1 MRRAFLRVAATILFP
16 STVLSAQ
23 DATAGAPDPSSV
35 ESGYVHVGPDSLF
48 YEVAGEGPVLVL
60 IHDGLIHREIWEN
73 QFSLFAQEYRAV
85 RYDRRGYGASPV
97 ASAPYSD
104 VEDLAAILEHLDIE
118 TARLMGMSSGGQL
131 TIDFTLAH
139 PERVDAMV
147 LVGAVVRGFSYTQH
161 LLTRGGRMS
170 SDLPEA
176 EVLAYI
182 FSEDPYEVYRE
193 NREASERLVEL
204 GARGY
209 RPGEREFFSSFSGT
223 PSVERLGEIQVPT
236 LILAGEFDIPDVHAH
251 AGAINAGIRGSRREI
266 IPHSGH
272 LIPLEQPEVFN
283 RVVLEFLRGL

>member
-35 ESGYVHVGPDSLF
+35 EPGYVHVGPDPLF